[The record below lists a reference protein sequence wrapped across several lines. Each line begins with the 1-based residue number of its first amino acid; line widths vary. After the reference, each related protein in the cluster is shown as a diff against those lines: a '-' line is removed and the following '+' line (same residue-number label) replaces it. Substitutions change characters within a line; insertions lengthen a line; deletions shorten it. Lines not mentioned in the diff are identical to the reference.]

1 VNIARQLE
9 AESSPETTRN
19 RVTQA
24 AVATIQGCDH
34 AAISVIRRRGS
45 VETVAATDD
54 VPTVVDAIQY
64 ETGEGPCLT
73 AIYEHATYLIDDL
86 AGDRRWPEF
95 SRRAVAQTGVRCML
109 SFPLFLQGET
119 IGALNMYSRHP
130 AAFDEHGSAVGTIL
144 AAHAAIA
151 MSAAREHQR
160 AEQLEEAL
168 RSSREIGMAIGVL
181 MSGGK
186 MAQDEAFAQLR
197 RASQNL
203 HRKLRQVATEV
214 VDTGELPGWPQ
225 QSRGG

>member
-1 VNIARQLE
+1 
-9 AESSPETTRN
+9 
-19 RVTQA
+19 VTQA
-24 AVATIQGCDH
+24 AVTTIEGCDH
-34 AAISVIRRRGS
+34 AAISVIHRRGS

-86 AGDRRWPEF
+86 AGERRWPEF

-109 SFPLFLQGET
+109 SFRLFLQGNT

-130 AAFDEHGSAVGTIL
+130 AAFDEHGCAVGTIL

-186 MAQDEAFAQLR
+186 IAQDEAFAQLR

-214 VDTGELPGWPQ
+214 VDTGELPERPQ
-225 QSRGG
+225 QSRGD